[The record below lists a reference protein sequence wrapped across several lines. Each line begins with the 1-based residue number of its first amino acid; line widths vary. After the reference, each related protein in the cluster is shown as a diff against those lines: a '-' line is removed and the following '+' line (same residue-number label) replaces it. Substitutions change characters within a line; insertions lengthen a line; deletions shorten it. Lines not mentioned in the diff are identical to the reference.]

1 MNNILY
7 IGSTDNPNKFHVGM
21 TFNNRSP
28 LLRWQDSDYRGK
40 LPYTPQ
46 RVEFYTVEDLRDEP
60 VHEDI
65 LKDDNIYSVKD
76 EEGIRSDEI
85 FRVDSDNPAEYLKN
99 LVEQSIEYH
108 ITGIRRVEKFFSPRP
123 HQAWVNA
130 EILKRWDGSQT
141 IIQPLNLA
149 ARFGKTLQALS
160 LFKDS
165 GLEVM
170 VVAAH
175 WLAANE
181 SFVKTV
187 NARFDIAADITV
199 VKPDYDAFK
208 AAIAKGGRVLIDVS
222 LHKDASDID
231 PRLVAALSVYK
242 KIVYIDEADYGA
254 WKEGKR
260 ETAAQFIEPGIN
272 LVCVATGTNIDRAL
286 IGTKGQIEAPITV
299 AYLDLVEAKRGEG
312 YLFQPGGFCSDD
324 PQKWMNTLSDIVDVG
339 VLNLGIETELKD
351 ELDALTD
358 ERRPNMPKIFAKRN
372 SHLQRRM
379 IQTLLFDELFGADV
393 FGMFNTRY
401 EPIEH
406 PAAMMFIPGSG
417 TKADVNNIVKMG
429 MAIAPHYNWIALH
442 GDYYN
447 NRIAEDAV
455 IDAIENN
462 GKERTVIVSCSMG
475 ARSFSVPNIVAVIN
489 CKDGGGVGPA
499 VQQASRCLTPGC
511 GKTHG
516 LIVNFGFNV
525 ERTSEFENDLISSA
539 IAQDPSNSENA
550 VRRVYALADFFKKD
564 SEGYMIQW
572 TEGDYLQ
579 YVTSVENLNNMGK
592 ATIDIEGLISNI
604 DLLDILQ
611 NVQSN
616 SNTSK
621 EWKGIIKKAQT
632 FIESEKK
639 KEKGEVDIEKK
650 SMKDLIKKINS
661 IIESTANTYYMAQCT
676 TFKDCLVEIACNP
689 DKNAE
694 YTRLVGVDADIVHN
708 HIYQFLNCSIMD
720 LIITKANKL
729 DSMDNFSSSSS
740 KHTETFLFEDIFV

>member
-1 MNNILY
+1 MRKKFYFYSDPARYEDQIALGRTPMLK
-7 IGSTDNPNKFHVGM
+7 IGQT
-21 TFNNRSP
+21 T
-28 LLRWQDSDYRGK
+28 QE
-40 LPYTPQ
+40 TTTQ
-46 RVEFYTVEDLRDEP
+46 RVKQQDGTSCAQELDIKGSFIVKDASEDTDFHINLENKGYLRTRQNREWFYITVEQAET
-60 VHEDI
+60 E
-65 LKDDNIYSVKD
+65 LKLWESGAVTVKKY
-76 EEGIRSDEI
+76 
-85 FRVDSDNPAEYLKN
+85 F
-99 LVEQSIEYH
+99 
-108 ITGIRRVEKFFSPRP
+108 TPRP

-130 EILKRWDGSQT
+130 EILKRWDGEQT

-175 WLAANE
+175 WLAANN
-181 SFVKTV
+181 SFIKTI

-199 VKPDYDAFK
+199 IKPDYDAFK
-208 AAIAKGGRVLIDVS
+208 AAIDKGQRVLIDVS
-222 LHKDASDID
+222 LHTDAEKID
-231 PRLVAALSVYK
+231 PRLTAALNVYK
-242 KIVYIDEADYGA
+242 KLIYIDEADFGA
-254 WKEGKR
+254 WTKSSR
-260 ETAAQFIEPGIN
+260 ETAAQFIDSGIN

-286 IGTKGQIEAPITV
+286 IGSKGNLQEPITV
-299 AYLDLVEAKRGEG
+299 SYLDLVEAKRGEG
-312 YLFQPGGFCSDD
+312 KLFQPAGFCSDD
-324 PQKWMNTLSDIVDVG
+324 PQKWMDTLSDIVDVG
-339 VLNLGIETELKD
+339 VLNLGIQTELKD
-351 ELDALTD
+351 ELNALTD

-379 IQTLLFDELFGADV
+379 IQVLLFDELFGADV
-393 FGMFNTRY
+393 FGMYNTQY

-406 PAAMMFIPGSG
+406 PAAMMFIPG

-442 GDYYN
+442 GDDYN

-489 CKDGGGVGPA
+489 CKDGGSVGTA
-499 VQQASRCLTPGC
+499 VQQASRCFTPGC

-539 IAQDPSNSENA
+539 IAQDPSNSDNA

-579 YVTSVENLNNMGK
+579 YVTSVENLNNIAK
-592 ATIDIEGLISNI
+592 ATIDIDGLLSDI
-604 DLLDILQ
+604 DLLEILKG
-611 NVQSN
+611 VASN
-616 SNTSK
+616 PNTSK
-621 EWKGIIKKAQT
+621 EWKGAIKKAMTWQPK
-632 FIESEKK
+632 EDKQERKVDDEKK
-639 KEKGEVDIEKK
+639 AMRDLLKK
-650 SMKDLIKKINS
+650 VCA
-661 IIESTANTYYMAQCT
+661 IIDCTANTYYLAPNET
-676 TFKDCLVEIACNP
+676 KFKDCLADIAMNP
-689 DKNAE
+689 AKNAE
-694 YTRLVGVDADIVHN
+694 YVKLVGVDAEVVYNDLYKYLPI
-708 HIYQFLNCSIMD
+708 QTMD
-720 LIITKANKL
+720 LTITKTKEF
-729 DSMDNFSSSSS
+729 DSMDKFAFINSDHAP
-740 KHTETFLFEDIFV
+740 KLFDL

>member
-1 MNNILY
+1 MQKKFYFYSDPARYEDQIALGRVPMLK
-7 IGSTDNPNKFHVGM
+7 IGQT
-21 TFNNRSP
+21 T
-28 LLRWQDSDYRGK
+28 QE
-40 LPYTPQ
+40 TTTQ
-46 RVEFYTVEDLRDEP
+46 RVKQQDGTSCAQELDIKSSFIVKDTSEDTDFHINLEDKGYVRTRQNREWFYITVEQAEI
-60 VHEDI
+60 E
-65 LKDDNIYSVKD
+65 LKEWESGAVTVKKY
-76 EEGIRSDEI
+76 
-85 FRVDSDNPAEYLKN
+85 F
-99 LVEQSIEYH
+99 
-108 ITGIRRVEKFFSPRP
+108 TPRP

-130 EILKRWDGSQT
+130 EILKRWDGEQT

-199 VKPDYDAFK
+199 IKPDYDEFK
-208 AAIAKGGRVLIDVS
+208 AAIDKGGRVLIDVS
-222 LHKDASDID
+222 LHKDAADID
-231 PRLVAALSVYK
+231 PRLIAALSVYK
-242 KIVYIDEADYGA
+242 KLIYIDEADYGA
-254 WKEGKR
+254 WRDGKR
-260 ETAAQFIEPGIN
+260 ETAAQFIESGIN

-286 IGTKGQIEAPITV
+286 IGTKGKIEEPITV

-312 YLFQPGGFCSDD
+312 YLFQPGGFCADN
-324 PQKWMNTLSDIVDVG
+324 PQKWMDTLSDIVDVG

-351 ELDALTD
+351 ELNALTD
-358 ERRPNMPKIFAKRN
+358 ERRPNMPKIVAKRN

-393 FGMFNTRY
+393 FGMYNTRY

-406 PAAMMFIPGSG
+406 PAAMMFIPG

-429 MAIAPHYNWIALH
+429 KTIAPHYNWIALH
-442 GDYYN
+442 GDFYN

-489 CKDGGGVGPA
+489 CKDGGSVGAA

-525 ERTSEFENDLISSA
+525 ERTSEFENDLISSS
-539 IAQDPSNSENA
+539 IAQDPSDSQSA
-550 VRRVYALADFFKKD
+550 VRRVYGLADFFKKD

-579 YVTSVENLNNMGK
+579 YVTSVENLNNIAK
-592 ATIDIEGLISNI
+592 ATIDIDGLLSNI
-604 DLLDILQ
+604 ELLELLKG
-611 NVQSN
+611 VASN
-616 SNTSK
+616 PNTSK
-621 EWKGIIKKAQT
+621 EWKGAIKKAMTWQPK
-632 FIESEKK
+632 EDKQERKVDDEK
-639 KEKGEVDIEKK
+639 EA
-650 SMKDLIKKINS
+650 MRDLLKKICA
-661 IIESTANTYYMAQCT
+661 IVDCTANTYYLAPNET
-676 TFKDCLVEIACNP
+676 KFKDCLADIAMNP
-689 DKNAE
+689 AKNAE
-694 YTRLVGVDADIVHN
+694 YVNLVGVDAEVVYNDLYKYLPI
-708 HIYQFLNCSIMD
+708 QTMD
-720 LIITKANKL
+720 MIITKTEEF
-729 DSMDNFSSSSS
+729 DSMDNFAFINSDHAP
-740 KHTETFLFEDIFV
+740 KLFDL